1 MYKTLGNPHL
11 QCIKE
16 NQRTLKQLELEN
28 KDNLVET
35 YTKQKA
41 GILVVIA

>member
-1 MYKTLGNPHL
+1 
-11 QCIKE
+11 
-16 NQRTLKQLELEN
+16 LKQLELEN

-41 GILVVIA
+41 GILVVIAWKITKHASNSSIVCSSAY